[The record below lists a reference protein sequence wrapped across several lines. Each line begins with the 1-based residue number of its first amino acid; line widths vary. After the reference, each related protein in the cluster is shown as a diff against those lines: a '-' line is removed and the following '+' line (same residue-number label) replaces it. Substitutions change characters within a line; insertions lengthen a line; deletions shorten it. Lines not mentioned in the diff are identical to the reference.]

1 MKKMFLK
8 CFLISFLCLG
18 CSAQNDNLNDET
30 STEETPINTEE
41 FRLLFIGNS
50 LTYTNDLPNLVKDY
64 GKTKGKSISVKSVA
78 YGNYALI
85 DHWEDGE
92 IQALI
97 ETQSYNYV
105 IVQQGPSSQAF
116 GKALLLEYGEKISN
130 LCRENYTNLA
140 FYMVWPSITYYDTFQ
155 GVIDN
160 YRLVATLNNDLLCPV
175 GEVWK
180 SHFDT
185 TNDFS
190 YYGSDGFHPS
200 LEGSQVAAQVIYEAL
215 FN

>member
-8 CFLISFLCLG
+8 CFLISILCLG
-18 CSAQNDNLNDET
+18 CSAQNNEANEEPLID
-30 STEETPINTEE
+30 ETPINTQE
-41 FRLLFIGNS
+41 FKLLFIGNS

-64 GKTKGKSISVKSVA
+64 AETQGKSVKVESVA

-92 IQALI
+92 IQTLI
-97 ETQSYNYV
+97 ETQTFDYV

-116 GKALLLEYGEKISN
+116 GKALLLEYGGKISE
-130 LCRENYTNLA
+130 LCNENYTNLA
-140 FYMVWPSITYYDTFQ
+140 FYMVWPSLTYYNTFQ

-160 YRLVATLNNDLLCPV
+160 YSLAATMNNDILCPV

-180 SHFDT
+180 SHFDS

-190 YYGSDGFHPS
+190 YYGPDGFHPS
-200 LEGSQVAAQVIYEAL
+200 LKGSQIAAKVIYESL
-215 FN
+215 FE

>member
-1 MKKMFLK
+1 MSKLIFKYV
-8 CFLISFLCLG
+8 CFAIICFS

-30 STEETPINTEE
+30 STEETPINTQE
-41 FRLLFIGNS
+41 FKLLFIGNS

-64 GKTKGKSISVKSVA
+64 AQSKGKSISVKSVA

-92 IQALI
+92 IQTLI

-116 GKALLLEYGEKISN
+116 GKALLLEYGEKISD

-160 YRLVATLNNDLLCPV
+160 YRLVATLNNDILCPV